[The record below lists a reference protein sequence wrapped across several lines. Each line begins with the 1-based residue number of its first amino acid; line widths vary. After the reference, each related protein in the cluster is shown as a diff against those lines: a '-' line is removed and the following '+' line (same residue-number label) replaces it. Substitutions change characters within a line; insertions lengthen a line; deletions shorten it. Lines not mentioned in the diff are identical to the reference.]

1 MVRTMEE
8 DFSKKTVVVLVLL
21 TVILSLVGTFT
32 TLKAISDV
40 GPAQIDEETNV
51 NTATGQVKLTVAN
64 PPYDQATGKITLNK
78 IQ

>member
-1 MVRTMEE
+1 MVKTMEE

-32 TLKAISDV
+32 TLKAITDAGPTQIEQDSDM
-40 GPAQIDEETNV
+40 T
-51 NTATGQVKLTVAN
+51 TTTGQVKLTVAN
-64 PPYDQATGKITLNK
+64 PPYDQTTGKITLNK